1 MQVAEAKLMPTDA
14 TIFGLPQELFVLAA
28 TAGAVA
34 AAFLVAR
41 LLRLRGRTG
50 GGLGGQT
57 FLLVVGGAVLAAM
70 LGAFGP
76 AAFISPLAAFG
87 VCAALFAALV
97 GSAVMGRSPHRSNA
111 PRHATGEPSE
121 HHRRAA

>member
-1 MQVAEAKLMPTDA
+1 MPTDA

-41 LLRLRGRTG
+41 LLKLRGRTG

-87 VCAALFAALV
+87 VCAALFAALA
-97 GSAVMGRSPHRSNA
+97 GSAVMGRNPSK
-111 PRHATGEPSE
+111 PRTIDHATNEPLDQR
-121 HHRRAA
+121 RRAA